1 MGDILFLG
9 IEVTSLVK
17 DFLTVSFIGVQGSLD
32 TLIEGSRKDVKK
44 GNLPTNRDVNRKIEQ
59 SFLPLCK
66 DQEVRS
72 RFYFQMITE

>member
-9 IEVTSLVK
+9 MEVTSLVK

-44 GNLPTNRDVNRKIEQ
+44 GNLPTNPDVNGKIEQ

-66 DQEVRS
+66 N
-72 RFYFQMITE
+72 